1 MRGLRWY
8 DATQYVALLMMAAA
22 VPVGWRFG
30 LWTALL
36 LAAVSLIKMIAQHR
50 VGNPA
55 LDRPLRLALYTPI
68 VYWLVQAVSLLWSDD
83 LVTGLVLLRLKA
95 VLLIFPLCF
104 LLSDTSYLTSCRL
117 RALGYALLISVV
129 GGFLYFS
136 TRAGIDMVNGSSFK
150 AVTGATFDT
159 RHHAYIALY
168 ATVAMVFVYHELS
181 CRWKQMKGW
190 HRGLLIATLPVLV
203 CYVVLV
209 NSRAGILAM
218 GLTVVA
224 CVVHFAVMHRNWKL
238 TVAIGLLA
246 VAVIVAATQLLPGYV
261 NRISSTLEN
270 VEKDA
275 RTQINQS
282 NWHAYLKSPLLGY
295 GAGDY
300 HACQVQQYEDD
311 GFGSG
316 VTAEFNA
323 HNQYMESLLSAGVLG
338 LVALL
343 CFLVVPVIITVCQH
357 SRFSFEV
364 TLVVAIVMLN
374 LLFESMLERQMGL
387 LFIGFLM
394 PTMVLIMSAEKNKFA
409 HLANN

>member
-1 MRGLRWY
+1 MKGLRWY
-8 DATQYVALLMMAAA
+8 DATQYVVLLMMAVA

-30 LWTALL
+30 LWAALL
-36 LAAVSLIKMIAQHR
+36 LAVVSFIKMIMQHK
-50 VGNPA
+50 VGNPV
-55 LDRPLRLALYTPI
+55 LDQPLRLALFTPI
-68 VYWLVQAVSLLWSDD
+68 VYWLVLAVSLLWSDD

-129 GGFLYFS
+129 GCFLFFS
-136 TRAGIDMVNGSSFK
+136 VKAGINMVNGSSFK

-159 RHHAYIALY
+159 RHHTYIALY

-181 CRWKQMKGW
+181 SRWKQLKGW
-190 HRGLLIATLPVLV
+190 FRGLLIAMLPILV

-218 GLTVVA
+218 GLTGVA
-224 CVVHFAVMHRNWKL
+224 CVVYFAVSHRNWKL
-238 TVAIGLLA
+238 AVTIGLLV
-246 VAVIVAATQLLPGYV
+246 VAVMVAATQLLPGYV

-275 RTQINQS
+275 RTQINRS

-300 HACQVQQYEDD
+300 HACQVQQYEND
-311 GFGSG
+311 GYGYG

-323 HNQYMESLLSAGVLG
+323 HNQYLESLLSAGILG
-338 LVALL
+338 LMALL
-343 CFLVVPVIITVCQH
+343 CFLVVPVYITVCRH

-364 TLVVAIVMLN
+364 ILVVAIVMLN

-387 LFIGFLM
+387 LFVGFLL
-394 PTMVLIMSAEKNKFA
+394 PTIVLIMSVEKNKFA
-409 HLANN
+409 RMANK